1 MAAFNSDKSIRL
13 FLLINLFSITGLTL
27 VSSPFILGGTQE
39 YILNYIF
46 TALIFFLPLFLFCSI
61 LNLIIGRM
69 KLFNLFLFEFIILFG
84 CFYYLSMIAK
94 PIF

>member
-1 MAAFNSDKSIRL
+1 MFPNLDNSIRL
-13 FLLINLFSITGLTL
+13 FLLINLFSIIGLML
-27 VSSPFILGGTQE
+27 VSLPFILGGTQE

-84 CFYYLSMIAK
+84 YFYYLSMIAK

>member
-1 MAAFNSDKSIRL
+1 MTAFNSDNSIRL
-13 FLLINLFSITGLTL
+13 FFLINLFSITGLTL
-27 VSSPFILGGTQE
+27 VSLPFILYSTQE
-39 YILNYIF
+39 YILNYTF

-61 LNLIIGRM
+61 LNLIIGRVR
-69 KLFNLFLFEFIILFG
+69 LFNLFLVEFIVLFG

>member
-1 MAAFNSDKSIRL
+1 MAVFNSDKSIRL
-13 FLLINLFSITGLTL
+13 FFLINLFSIIGLTL
-27 VSSPFILGGTQE
+27 VSLPFILGGTQE
-39 YILNYIF
+39 YILSYIF

-61 LNLIIGRM
+61 LNLIMGRM